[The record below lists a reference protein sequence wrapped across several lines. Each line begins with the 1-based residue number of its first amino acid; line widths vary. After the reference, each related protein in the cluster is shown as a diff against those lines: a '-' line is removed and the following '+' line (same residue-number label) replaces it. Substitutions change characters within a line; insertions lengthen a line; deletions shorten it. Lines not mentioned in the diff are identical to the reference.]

1 MTDNEKELIDMIR
14 HSDNPE
20 ESICVAVE
28 IILAF
33 LKQHESSQEQSS
45 VVLRE
50 PA

>member
-1 MTDNEKELIDMIR
+1 MTDNEKELIDIIR

-20 ESICVAVE
+20 GAIGVAVE

-33 LKQHESSQEQSS
+33 LKLHESSQEQSS